1 MAALA
6 AKSYR
11 KTHKK
16 KDKIKF
22 LLKQMKERKII
33 TPLFFQQEEL
43 GYVFRITLQMYINKS
58 NIYVYVNKEEK
69 CYE

>member
-11 KTHKK
+11 KTQK
-16 KDKIKF
+16 KDKIEF

-58 NIYVYVNKEEK
+58 NIYVYVNEEEK